1 MEGWSLQT
9 PRSLGETVPEKGRGS
24 AANVARRP
32 HSTDAPRVA
41 RAPRATQVL
50 VTVCRSDSSWQW
62 RSQPQGPPRVRE
74 AWGARRSRGSVPL
87 FPSGCREELCSRG
100 LRRQGTGWQS
110 AAFWVSVAGALAA
123 LGLESQGPAPRARH
137 RGKRQP
143 RVVSMRLKW
152 QRRVSSASGSCPP
165 NPAWGQ
171 PEPGRE
177 HGAPAAIPGLCSG
190 WGQCASALAELRGA
204 WGNLLSSEWAF
215 SEQRCRDTRCGLLR
229 VSTLAA
235 RPSRRVRFGA

>member
-1 MEGWSLQT
+1 MAQVAEALSDPGRDAPGHPRRPRWRDGASRRLAVWGRRSQRREGAQLLTWPGGRTVQT
-9 PRSLGETVPEKGRGS
+9 P
-24 AANVARRP
+24 
-32 HSTDAPRVA
+32 PRVA

-50 VTVCRSDSSWQW
+50 VTVCRSDSSRQW
-62 RSQPQGPPRVRE
+62 RSHPQGPPRVRE

-152 QRRVSSASGSCPP
+152 QHRVSSASGSCPP
-165 NPAWGQ
+165 NPAWGSQ
-171 PEPGRE
+171 SRGESTGR
-177 HGAPAAIPGLCSG
+177 PRQSP
-190 WGQCASALAELRGA
+190 ASAPVGD
-204 WGNLLSSEWAF
+204 S
-215 SEQRCRDTRCGLLR
+215 
-229 VSTLAA
+229 A
-235 RPSRRVRFGA
+235 RRRWQS

>member
-9 PRSLGETVPEKGRGS
+9 PRSLGETVPETGRGS
-24 AANVARRP
+24 AANMARRP

-50 VTVCRSDSSWQW
+50 VTVCRSDSSRQW

-152 QRRVSSASGSCPP
+152 QRQVSSASGSCPP
-165 NPAWGQ
+165 NPAWGSQ
-171 PEPGRE
+171 SRGESTGR
-177 HGAPAAIPGLCSG
+177 PRQSP
-190 WGQCASALAELRGA
+190 ASALVGD
-204 WGNLLSSEWAF
+204 S
-215 SEQRCRDTRCGLLR
+215 
-229 VSTLAA
+229 A
-235 RPSRRVRFGA
+235 RRRWQS